1 MPWISD
7 NYSLVLT
14 AAIFFITYA
23 GVALGGI
30 PGLALDR
37 TGIALLGAIAIVATG
52 GLTTLEALHA
62 IDASTILL
70 LYALM
75 VVAAQFRVGGFYTW
89 VVLGLNRFIRN
100 SRGFLALVMLVTA
113 FFSAI
118 LVNDVICLVFTPIL
132 AVSLLRSSK
141 NPVPFLI
148 GMAVASNI
156 GSAATLIG
164 NPQNMLI
171 GQLGHLS
178 FGHFLA
184 WSCLPVLAALAGA
197 YGLIRLLYR
206 NRFEGQPAADAQAAE
221 ALPSFNRHQ
230 SIKGLLATLVMIAFF
245 FTHLPR
251 ELTALSI
258 AGLLLCSRQMRT
270 RDMLEL
276 VDWHLLTLFCG
287 LFIVIG
293 GLEKTGLP
301 AAFIQELGA
310 AGVNIHNHY
319 LLAGVSAALSN
330 VVSNVPAVMLLVKF
344 LSPGQASEW
353 YVLAMASTFAG
364 NLLTI
369 GSIANLI
376 VIEQARQYGLRIGF
390 REHARVGVPV
400 TLLSLGIL
408 LAWIHI
414 TQ

>member
-1 MPWISD
+1 MSWIGD
-7 NYSLVLT
+7 NFGFWLT

-23 GVALGGI
+23 GVAVGGI

-37 TGIALLGAIAIVATG
+37 TGVALLGAIAIVATG
-52 GLTTLEALHA
+52 GLTTIEALHT

-75 VVAAQFRVGGFYTW
+75 VVAAQFRVGGFYAW

-100 SRGFLALVMLVTA
+100 PRGFLAIVMAVTA
-113 FFSAI
+113 LFSAI

-132 AVSLLRSSK
+132 AVSLLRAGK

-148 GMAVASNI
+148 GLAVASNI

-164 NPQNMLI
+164 NPQNMLL
-171 GQLGHLS
+171 GQLGHLA
-178 FGHFLA
+178 FGPFLA
-184 WSCLPVLAALAGA
+184 WSAWPALASLAAA
-197 YGLIRLLYR
+197 YGLIRLIYR
-206 NRFEGQPAADAQAAE
+206 NRFEGRAADGDQAAIIWP
-221 ALPSFNRHQ
+221 AFNRHQ
-230 SIKGLLATLVMIAFF
+230 SIKGLSATLVMIALF

-258 AGLLLCSRQMRT
+258 AGVLLCSRQMRT
-270 RDMLEL
+270 REMLEL

-293 GLEKTGLP
+293 ALEKTGLP
-301 AAFIQELGA
+301 AACMQALGA
-310 AGVNIHNHY
+310 AGVNIRNLY

-330 VVSNVPAVMLLVKF
+330 AVSNVPAVMLLVKF
-344 LSPGQASEW
+344 LPPDQASAW

-376 VIEQARQYGLRIGF
+376 VIEQAKPYGILIGF
-390 REHARVGVPV
+390 REHARVGIPV
-400 TLLSLGIL
+400 TLCSLGIL
-408 LAWIHI
+408 LLWIFI
-414 TQ
+414 T